1 MQSRK
6 HVSAGRFA
14 MIVITAAAVALV
26 AACGSDSTGP
36 THASLVGTYTLSAVN
51 GASLPYTVP
60 NTGDNVEI
68 VQDGTITLAAD
79 STYTASATG
88 TENGSASTLVT
99 DAGTYSASGTQVTFT
114 STAIPGA
121 HYTASVAGSG
131 TSQTLTATIAG
142 AFVGSSDNSFTLL
155 FNKST

>member
-1 MQSRK
+1 MHMKMRISSLRA
-6 HVSAGRFA
+6 VRVAIA
-14 MIVITAAAVALV
+14 AAAVALLGGCV
-26 AACGSDSTGP
+26 SDSTGP
-36 THASLVGTYTLSAVN
+36 THGSVVGTYTLSAVD

-68 VQDGTITLAAD
+68 VQNGTITLSAD
-79 STYTASATG
+79 STYAASATG